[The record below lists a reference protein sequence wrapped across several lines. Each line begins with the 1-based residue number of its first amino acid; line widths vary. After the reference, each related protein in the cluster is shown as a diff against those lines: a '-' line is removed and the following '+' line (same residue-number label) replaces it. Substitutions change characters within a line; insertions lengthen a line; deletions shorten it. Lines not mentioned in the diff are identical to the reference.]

1 MNDSIQVLSN
11 QIQIKEWAGQR
22 VVTFE
27 DIDTVHQRARGT
39 ASRNFR
45 ENRDKFIEGTDY
57 FIINQ
62 PDEFRR
68 LGIVRPQGGTADKV
82 TLVTESGYLMVVKS
96 LHDDLAWQVQRLL
109 VNCYFRVKEEMQGQE
124 QPQEQEEIKVS
135 FADHN
140 TLLKAAEIA
149 ATLPNA
155 ERYVVNILRH
165 VVPDIDAM
173 PTVTVTMEGK
183 AVEVPAIPERETA
196 ITASTIT
203 PPFNHRALD
212 RLMARRRLHDTEIA
226 RKIGVSP
233 NAIHNWRKGKNPPL
247 NSNRLALCKALGVSQ
262 NYFDVREG

>member
-62 PDEFRR
+62 PDEIRR

-124 QPQEQEEIKVS
+124 QQIGR
-135 FADHN
+135 A
-140 TLLKAAEIA
+140 
-149 ATLPNA
+149 
-155 ERYVVNILRH
+155 H
-165 VVPDIDAM
+165 V
-173 PTVTVTMEGK
+173 
-183 AVEVPAIPERETA
+183 
-196 ITASTIT
+196 
-203 PPFNHRALD
+203 
-212 RLMARRRLHDTEIA
+212 
-226 RKIGVSP
+226 
-233 NAIHNWRKGKNPPL
+233 
-247 NSNRLALCKALGVSQ
+247 
-262 NYFDVREG
+262 